1 MSLLFHLGMEA
12 RSSQCLQ
19 SLHEDNGTSRMGLRL
34 RQGPR
39 LLHGSRP
46 RFDRSVEPGVRKNAK
61 ERCEMAFASTLMRI
75 RFTCEP
81 VPFIGV
87 LRAFRTKHSVV
98 NGGSGNAG
106 RCRHAVR
113 WDAGFRRPGPLP
125 ITRPYVKSARPRFD
139 SRREIPFASTTEGRS
154 SPTQNQTD
162 CVCRFVGL
170 HERERYPSIS
180 LAIRFPNIG
189 FRSVVGDFSL
199 TGPPQPQAHV
209 GFVDQSAAISRAT
222 RRVAQARFI
231 DSDLPADFVSI
242 PGSYQSYYLGIAF
255 DFQSSILKD
264 GIAPISRT
272 FFVCNR
278 SNTETAKRLHRAM
291 KPGLYQIP
299 DCRALGQ
306 SSKSIQPP
314 GDLEVGW

>member
-1 MSLLFHLGMEA
+1 MEA

-139 SRREIPFASTTEGRS
+139 SRREIPFASVKAHEKPARR
-154 SPTQNQTD
+154 PRRTQLCQ
-162 CVCRFVGL
+162 
-170 HERERYPSIS
+170 
-180 LAIRFPNIG
+180 
-189 FRSVVGDFSL
+189 
-199 TGPPQPQAHV
+199 
-209 GFVDQSAAISRAT
+209 DQ
-222 RRVAQARFI
+222 
-231 DSDLPADFVSI
+231 
-242 PGSYQSYYLGIAF
+242 LGEC
-255 DFQSSILKD
+255 
-264 GIAPISRT
+264 IAPRDFKWPFSRWPT
-272 FFVCNR
+272 IR
-278 SNTETAKRLHRAM
+278 PERLR
-291 KPGLYQIP
+291 
-299 DCRALGQ
+299 
-306 SSKSIQPP
+306 
-314 GDLEVGW
+314 V